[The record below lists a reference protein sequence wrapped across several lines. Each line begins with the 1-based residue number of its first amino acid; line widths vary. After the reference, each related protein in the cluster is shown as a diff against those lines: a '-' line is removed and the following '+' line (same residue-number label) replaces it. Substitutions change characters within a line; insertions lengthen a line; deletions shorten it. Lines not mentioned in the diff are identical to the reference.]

1 MNLIIDAGNSFFKIA
16 LFNSK
21 KIVEEKREKISDWE
35 KAFTKFIENRS
46 IDKIIF
52 STVSVEPEIL
62 KSRLSVIA
70 PTLQMNIHLKIPF
83 NISYKSKSTLG
94 TDRLCGII
102 GALGIYGKTNLL
114 VIDCGT
120 CITYNFLQNGENF
133 MGGSISPGIDIRFR
147 ALHNFTEN
155 LPLLSNTNQ
164 KPELVGNDTNSSIE
178 SGVLNGV
185 LLEMEGIIEQYILNF
200 GLLNVILTGGNH
212 TYFANNLKNTTF
224 AHPNLVLIGLN
235 DILEFN
241 S

>member
-35 KAFTKFIENRS
+35 KVFTKFIENHS

-52 STVSVEPEIL
+52 SSVSVEPEIL
-62 KSRLSVIA
+62 KSRLSVVA
-70 PTLQMNIHLKIPF
+70 PTLQMNVHLKIPF
-83 NISYKSKSTLG
+83 NVSYKSKSTLG
-94 TDRLCGII
+94 TDRLCGVI
-102 GALGIYGKTNLL
+102 GALGIYGKSNLL

-185 LLEMEGIIEQYILNF
+185 LLEMEGVIEQYILNY
-200 GLLNVILTGGNH
+200 GLLNVVLTGGNH